1 MGDNITVGPILLWI
15 EKYTK
20 GLHIIVDL
28 DNVCKDFRK
37 RLGKTSIEKYDEIAA
52 HIQAIDRLLVK
63 IESED

>member
-1 MGDNITVGPILLWI
+1 MSDSVKIGPILLGI

-20 GLHIIVDL
+20 GLHIIADL
-28 DNVCKDFRK
+28 DNMCKDFRK

-52 HIQAIDRLLVK
+52 HINAIDKLLVK

>member
-1 MGDNITVGPILLWI
+1 MGYNVKIGPILLWI
-15 EKYTK
+15 EQYTK
-20 GLHIIVDL
+20 CLHIIADL
-28 DNVCKDFRK
+28 DNVCKDFGK

>member
-1 MGDNITVGPILLWI
+1 MGDSVKIGPILLWI

-20 GLHIIVDL
+20 GLHMIVDL
-28 DNVCKDFRK
+28 DNVCKDFGK

>member
-1 MGDNITVGPILLWI
+1 MSDSVKIGPILLGI

-20 GLHIIVDL
+20 GLHIIADL
-28 DNVCKDFRK
+28 HNMCKDFGK

>member
-1 MGDNITVGPILLWI
+1 MGDNVKIGPILLWI

-20 GLHIIVDL
+20 GLHIIADL
-28 DNVCKDFRK
+28 DNMCKDFRK

-52 HIQAIDRLLVK
+52 HINAIDKLLVK